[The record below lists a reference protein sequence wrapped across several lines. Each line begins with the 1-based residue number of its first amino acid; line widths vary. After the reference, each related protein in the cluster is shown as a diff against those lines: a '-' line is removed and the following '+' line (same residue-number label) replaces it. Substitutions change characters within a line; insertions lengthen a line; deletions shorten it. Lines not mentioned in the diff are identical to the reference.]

1 MGMNRRQ
8 FVTSS
13 AAIMGAGALDALRPS
28 TAWAYQKPSR
38 PAKGPF
44 RVIIDTD
51 PGVDDAFALLFA
63 MHSPELKVEA
73 ITAVSGNVPLE
84 LTLPN
89 ALRMVEIAGRTD
101 IPVAAG
107 AKVPLLRRLVTAT
120 YAHGNNGLGG
130 AVFPEPRTKPVDE
143 PAAELI
149 SRIVRK
155 YPNEVS
161 LIPVGP
167 LTNIATALTS
177 DPGLAPLVRSI
188 TLMGGSLS
196 GGNITPAAEFNIYVD
211 PEAARIVFQSGIP
224 ITMVGLDVTRK
235 TTLTEEHVRILQD
248 AGTPVS
254 LAAAK
259 IARNAIDHTRE
270 QGFLVGPNMHDS
282 LAVATFLDPS
292 IVTLKDY
299 YVDIETMGELTAGET
314 VGYSPFAGDLKV
326 TPEAAKKLAETMQIR
341 GAARSLET
349 MSTSPVVREK
359 FTPNAKVAVE
369 VDSARFFNLF
379 MGRLTSK

>member
-1 MGMNRRQ
+1 MGMNRRR

-13 AAIMGAGALDALRPS
+13 AAVASLGALDAFLPHAGFGFQTADKPVNSPS
-28 TAWAYQKPSR
+28 
-38 PAKGPF
+38 

-63 MHSPELKVEA
+63 MHSPELKIEA

-130 AVFPEPRTKPVDE
+130 AVFPEPHIKPVEE

-149 SRIVRK
+149 SRLVRK

-235 TTLTEEHVRILQD
+235 TTLTEEHVRTLQA

-359 FTPNAKVAVE
+359 FTPNAKVAIE
-369 VDSARFFNLF
+369 VDSARFFHLL